1 MEKAILEINLL
12 EQKIASNNKRIEKK
26 YNLIIRKFDAY
37 CTHQHVTVMDEIS
50 WMSESGYSAI
60 ELLEYI
66 DDHYD
71 ELECA
76 LNGDEYKEPKK
87 HDRYFC
93 LDCKLRKIVDYEN
106 STLVCTKC
114 GVFEYHPVH
123 VQSYNHTMR
132 YSRRKCIY
140 KRSDNFKVILDQF
153 FYGGKQFVPDEIMK
167 TIRDEIHDETNI
179 LYNYT
184 IPLTIPILECILRRN
199 KMMKYK
205 NSIYFI
211 YFKLKGQPLPY
222 ITITEKDMMLNIF
235 NIVST
240 IYDKYKPNDRK
251 SFLNYSFVL
260 KQILI
265 VLGKNDYAKYIPPLK
280 TNKKQKELE
289 RIWELITKDP
299 EWVAALQKRKI
310 V

>member
-1 MEKAILEINLL
+1 MSI
-12 EQKIASNNKRIEKK
+12 IEEVS
-26 YNLIIRKFDAY
+26 R
-37 CTHQHVTVMDEIS
+37 
-50 WMSESGYSAI
+50 MSKSGYTDI

-66 DDHYD
+66 NYNHD
-71 ELECA
+71 ELECE
-76 LNGDEYKEPKK
+76 LNGDEFKEPKK
-87 HDRYFC
+87 HKRNFC
-93 LDCKLRKIVDYEN
+93 IDCNLEMVIDYER

-114 GVFEYHPVH
+114 GVFEYYPVH

-140 KRSDNFKVILDQF
+140 KRYDNFKVIINQF
-153 FYGGKQFVPDEIMK
+153 FYGGKRVVPDDIME

-184 IPLTIPILECILRRN
+184 IPLTIPILECILKRN

-211 YFKLKGQPLPY
+211 YFKLSGLPLPY
-222 ITITEKDMMLNIF
+222 ITITEKDIILKVF
-235 NIVST
+235 DVVST
-240 IYDKYKPNDRK
+240 IYDKCKPKGRK
-251 SFLNYSFVL
+251 SFLNYPFVL

-265 VLGKNDYAKYIPPLK
+265 MRNMDQYAKYIPKLK
-280 TNKKQKELE
+280 TNSKQKELE
-289 RIWELITKDP
+289 KIWELITKDP

>member
-1 MEKAILEINLL
+1 M
-12 EQKIASNNKRIEKK
+12 
-26 YNLIIRKFDAY
+26 LIIEEVSR
-37 CTHQHVTVMDEIS
+37 
-50 WMSESGYSAI
+50 MSKCGCSDM

-66 DDHYD
+66 NEHFD
-71 ELECA
+71 EIECE

-87 HDRYFC
+87 HKRNFC
-93 LDCKLRKIVDYEN
+93 IDCNLEMLIDYER
-106 STLVCTKC
+106 SILVCTKC
-114 GVFEYHPVH
+114 GVFEYYFVL
-123 VQSYNHTMR
+123 VTSYNHTMR

-140 KRSDNFKVILDQF
+140 KRCDNFKVILNQF
-153 FYGGKQFVPDEIMK
+153 FYGGNRVVPDDVMKAIRNEICNK
-167 TIRDEIHDETNI
+167 DNI

-184 IPLTIPILECILRRN
+184 IPLTIPILECIVKRN

-211 YFKLKGQPLPY
+211 YFKLKSQPLPY
-222 ITITEKDMMLNIF
+222 ITITEKDMMLNMF
-235 NIVST
+235 NVVSN
-240 IYDKYKPNDRK
+240 IYDKCKPNDRK

-265 VLGKNDYAKYIPPLK
+265 VLGKNDYAKYIPQLK
-280 TNKKQKELE
+280 TKSKQKELE

>member
-1 MEKAILEINLL
+1 MLF
-12 EQKIASNNKRIEKK
+12 IEEVS
-26 YNLIIRKFDAY
+26 R
-37 CTHQHVTVMDEIS
+37 
-50 WMSESGYSAI
+50 MSKCGCSDM

-66 DDHYD
+66 NEHFD
-71 ELECA
+71 EIECE
-76 LNGDEYKEPKK
+76 LNGEMYEEPKK
-87 HDRYFC
+87 CDRYFC
-93 LDCKLRKIVDYEN
+93 IECKLRKVVDYER

-114 GVFEYHPVH
+114 GVFEYYPVH

-132 YSRRKCIY
+132 YSRRKCVY
-140 KRSDNFKVILDQF
+140 KRYDNFKTILDQF
-153 FYGGKQFVPDEIMK
+153 FYGGNKVVPDDVME
-167 TIRDEIHDETNI
+167 TIRDEICNRDNI

-184 IPLTIPILECILRRN
+184 IPLTIPILECILKRN

-211 YFKLKGQPLPY
+211 YFKLKSQPLPY
-222 ITITEKDMMLNIF
+222 ITITEKDMMLNMF
-235 NIVST
+235 NVVSN
-240 IYDKYKPNDRK
+240 IYDKYKPKDRK

-260 KQILI
+260 KKLLI
-265 VLGKNDYAKYIPPLK
+265 MLGKVEYAKYITPLK
-280 TNKKQKELE
+280 TNSKQKELE

>member
-1 MEKAILEINLL
+1 MIIY
-12 EQKIASNNKRIEKK
+12 IDIVMSIIEGVS
-26 YNLIIRKFDAY
+26 I
-37 CTHQHVTVMDEIS
+37 
-50 WMSESGYSAI
+50 MSKSGCSDM

-66 DDHYD
+66 NEHFD
-71 ELECA
+71 EIECE
-76 LNGDEYKEPKK
+76 LNGDEFKEPKK
-87 HDRYFC
+87 HKRNFC
-93 LDCKLRKIVDYEN
+93 IDCNLEMLIDYER

-114 GVFEYHPVH
+114 GVFEYYPVH
-123 VQSYNHTMR
+123 VPSYNHTMR
-132 YSRRKCIY
+132 YSRSKCIY
-140 KRSDNFKVILDQF
+140 KRYDDFKVILNQF
-153 FYGGKQFVPDEIMK
+153 FYGVNKVVPDDIMK
-167 TIRDEIHDETNI
+167 TIRDEICNRDNI

-184 IPLTIPILECILRRN
+184 IPLTIPILECILKRN

-211 YFKLKGQPLPY
+211 FFKLKSQTLPY
-222 ITITEKDMMLNIF
+222 ITITEKDMMLNMF
-235 NIVST
+235 NVVSN
-240 IYDKYKPNDRK
+240 IYDKYKPKDRK

-265 VLGKNDYAKYIPPLK
+265 VLGKHDYVKYIPQLK
-280 TNKKQKELE
+280 TKSSQKELE

>member
-1 MEKAILEINLL
+1 MCIYIYSIVMLF
-12 EQKIASNNKRIEKK
+12 IEEVS
-26 YNLIIRKFDAY
+26 R
-37 CTHQHVTVMDEIS
+37 
-50 WMSESGYSAI
+50 MSKSGYSDM

-66 DDHYD
+66 NEHFD
-71 ELECA
+71 EIECE
-76 LNGDEYKEPKK
+76 LNGEEYKEPKK
-87 HDRYFC
+87 RDRYFC
-93 LDCKLRKIVDYEN
+93 MGCKLRKIVDYEK
-106 STLVCTKC
+106 SILVCIKC
-114 GVFEYHPVH
+114 GVFEYYPVH

-153 FYGGKQFVPDEIMK
+153 FYGLKQRVPDDVMKAIRNEICN
-167 TIRDEIHDETNI
+167 RDNI

-184 IPLTIPILECILRRN
+184 IPLTIPILECILKRN

-211 YFKLKGQPLPY
+211 FFKLKSQPLPY
-222 ITITEKDMMLNIF
+222 ITITEKDMMLNMF
-235 NIVST
+235 NVVSN

-260 KQILI
+260 KKLLI

-280 TNKKQKELE
+280 TNSKRKELE
-289 RIWELITKDP
+289 RVWELITKDP

>member
-1 MEKAILEINLL
+1 MSILETI
-12 EQKIASNNKRIEKK
+12 SMMSK
-26 YNLIIRKFDAY
+26 YC
-37 CTHQHVTVMDEIS
+37 CTN
-50 WMSESGYSAI
+50 I

-66 DDHYD
+66 YENHD
-71 ELECA
+71 ELECE
-76 LNGDEYKEPKK
+76 LNVDEFKEPKK
-87 HDRYFC
+87 HKRNFC
-93 LDCKLRKIVDYEN
+93 IDCNLEMLIDYEK

-114 GVFEYHPVH
+114 GVFEYYPVY
-123 VQSYNHTMR
+123 VTSYNHTMR

-140 KRSDNFKVILDQF
+140 KRYDNFKVILNQF
-153 FYGGKQFVPDEIMK
+153 FYGRKQLVPDDVMK
-167 TIRDEIHDETNI
+167 TIRNEICNRDNI

-184 IPLTIPILECILRRN
+184 IPLTIPILECILKRN

-211 YFKLKGQPLPY
+211 YFKLSGVPLPY
-222 ITITEKDMMLNIF
+222 ITIKERDMMF
-235 NIVST
+235 NVFNSVSN

-251 SFLNYSFVL
+251 SFLSYPFVL

-265 VLGKNDYAKYIPPLK
+265 VLGKNDYAKYIPQLK
-280 TNKKQKELE
+280 TKSKQKELE